1 MKKLITL
8 CLSAVAGICI
18 ISGCNSAGNKSGEDS
33 AQTISIMEEQPLVSG
48 QYEASE
54 YDIKGEN
61 ARSGMFDGR
70 VLVAL
75 SDEQSAIYVYENGN
89 RTKIDYS
96 IVLERP
102 FEKGDSGK
110 YTTTDKKGNPIVLK
124 ADSVSN
130 MLDFDR
136 NGAHISIRFNKEPK
150 STGTAMEML
159 ERMNEQL
166 NKGKN

>member
-1 MKKLITL
+1 MRNLVTL
-8 CLSAVAGICI
+8 FMSAAIGISI
-18 ISGCNSAGNKSGEDS
+18 LSGCNSSSNKSGEDS
-33 AQTISIMEEQPLVSG
+33 AHTVSLMDDQPLVSG

-54 YDIKGEN
+54 YDIKGDN
-61 ARSGMFDGR
+61 ARAGMFDGR
-70 VLVAL
+70 VIIAL

-110 YTTTDKKGNPIVLK
+110 YIATDKKGNQIVLRT
-124 ADSVSN
+124 DSVSN
-130 MLDFDR
+130 ILDFDK
-136 NGAHISIRFNKEPK
+136 NGAHIGIRFNKEPK